1 MSMVKTFS
9 GILEAAYHH
18 DVSVPRS
25 QLYVLAL
32 NSVEPAWVFVD
43 EVYEGTYDVHTSL
56 GEAIVDRT
64 TDGVDP
70 LGLGRVRSFID
81 DRTSSSRRY
90 GWVGWGERPDN
101 SPFTEQG
108 HIEVASS
115 LNNAVLQLTN
125 QPDADEFTS
134 SKVSSKAMV
143 SQV

>member
-1 MSMVKTFS
+1 MKD
-9 GILEAAYHH
+9 L
-18 DVSVPRS
+18 
-25 QLYVLAL
+25 L
-32 NSVEPAWVFVD
+32 WVFVD

-115 LNNAVLQLTN
+115 LNNAVLQLTLTASAALGLGVGATTV
-125 QPDADEFTS
+125 QAFD
-134 SKVSSKAMV
+134 MV
-143 SQV
+143 FKRWCCREGV